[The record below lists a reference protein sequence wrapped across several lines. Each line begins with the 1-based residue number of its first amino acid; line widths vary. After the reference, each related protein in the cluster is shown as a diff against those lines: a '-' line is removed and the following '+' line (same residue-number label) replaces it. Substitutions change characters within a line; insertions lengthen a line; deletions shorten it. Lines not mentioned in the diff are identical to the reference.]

1 MEEPKENETVP
12 FNRDM
17 QIGSMTIDHCVDQIR
32 ACIKHAMISAIE
44 AAKIRR
50 HLTNFSSKEEAELD
64 VKGIDLMRFQWIDL
78 GTFVTE
84 LANTVEELDK
94 HVVAQGKFFIEHIK
108 THGYMRSKEYWEKI
122 SKPNPPNFQEAMDLL
137 KRLTKDAKKFNDEEI
152 MVLVSDLSSL
162 DRAYRAISDYFSF
175 VPTTVD
181 QIKRIYAADHRFLQA
196 MHKAVS
202 GIVRYDDTVYDINYS
217 WTDYGSAR
225 VTLEAYER
233 LINAWYNISYTW
245 HDESCF

>member
-1 MEEPKENETVP
+1 MEESKEDWTVP

-32 ACIKHAMISAIE
+32 ACIKHAMISAME

-50 HLTNFSSKEEAELD
+50 HLTNFSNKEEAESD
-64 VKGIDLMRFQWIDL
+64 SKGIDLMRRHRDDL
-78 GTFVTE
+78 ITFVTE
-84 LANTVEELDK
+84 LSNTIGELDE

-122 SKPNPPNFQEAMDLL
+122 SKPNPPNFPEAMDLL
-137 KRLTKDAKKFNDEEI
+137 KHLTKDAKKFNGDKS
-152 MVLVSDLSSL
+152 MVLVSDLPSL

-196 MHKAVS
+196 MNKAVS
-202 GIVRYDDTVYDINYS
+202 GIIQLDDDVYGIDYS
-217 WTDYGSAR
+217 WVDYGSAR

-233 LINAWYNISYTW
+233 LIGAWYNISYTW